1 MSLSPLV
8 SRAPMDILEELQC
21 IAAQNLEKLEV
32 SKYYEVMRELGKG
45 TYGKVDLVIH
55 KIRGTKM
62 ALKFLRKKT
71 TKLKSFLREYS
82 ISLYLSPCPFIINM
96 FGIAFET
103 DEYYVFA
110 QEYALAGDLFDII
123 PPQRA
128 VASVHDLNAGY
139 WSPPSFRLVYVWEI
153 RDVIATIS
161 NIVSLFFLIISIF
174 SIYIFKLVD
183 LYFIVGLPETVAKRC
198 VHQVAIAL
206 DYLHCKKLVH
216 RDIKPEN
223 ILIFD
228 KECRK
233 VKLSDFG
240 MTRRAG
246 SPVKRV
252 SGTIPYTAPELCDTS
267 KHDGF
272 CVDYSTDV
280 WAFGVLLFCML
291 TGNFPWEKALP
302 SDTFYEEFVR
312 WQRRRAGTVP
322 SQWRRFTDEALH
334 MFRKLLSIEAERRCA
349 VKEVCS
355 YFSHC
360 WMLDSENS
368 NHLTDISSSSSEED
382 LVDRMKQQTLSP
394 MCGIGKGNVIRE
406 GSPNFSSMS
415 TASSLSSTSSYERA
429 SRESTSSRILVA
441 TPIEIC
447 V

>member
-8 SRAPMDILEELQC
+8 SRAPIDILEELQL

-123 PPQRA
+123 PPQ
-128 VASVHDLNAGY
+128 
-139 WSPPSFRLVYVWEI
+139 
-153 RDVIATIS
+153 
-161 NIVSLFFLIISIF
+161 
-174 SIYIFKLVD
+174 
-183 LYFIVGLPETVAKRC
+183 VGLPETVAKRC
-198 VHQVAIAL
+198 VHQIAIAL

-246 SPVKRV
+246 SPLKRV
-252 SGTIPYTAPELCDTS
+252 SGTIPYTAPELCDAA

-302 SDTFYEEFVR
+302 ADTFYEEFVR

-322 SQWRRFTDEALH
+322 SQWRRFTDEALR

-349 VKEVCS
+349 VKEVFS

-360 WMLDSENS
+360 WMLDNENS
-368 NHLTDISSSSSEED
+368 NHLTDISSLLSEED

-394 MCGIGKGNVIRE
+394 MCGIGKGNIIME
-406 GSPNFSSMS
+406 NSPNFSSMS
-415 TASSLSSTSSYERA
+415 TASSLSSTSSYERV
-429 SRESTSSRILVA
+429 SRESTNSRILVA

>member
-1 MSLSPLV
+1 MSSSPLT
-8 SRAPMDILEELQC
+8 SRANMDILDELQL

-32 SKYYEVMRELGKG
+32 NKYYEVMRELGKG

-62 ALKFLRKKT
+62 ALKFLKKKT

-123 PPQRA
+123 PPQ
-128 VASVHDLNAGY
+128 
-139 WSPPSFRLVYVWEI
+139 
-153 RDVIATIS
+153 
-161 NIVSLFFLIISIF
+161 
-174 SIYIFKLVD
+174 
-183 LYFIVGLPETVAKRC
+183 VGLPEAVAKRC

-228 KECRK
+228 RECRK

-252 SGTIPYTAPELCDTS
+252 SGTIPYTAPELCDVS
-267 KHDGF
+267 RHEGF

-291 TGNFPWEKALP
+291 TGNFPWEKALA
-302 SDTFYEEFVR
+302 SDSFYQEFIR
-312 WQRRRAGTVP
+312 WQRRRTNTVP
-322 SQWRRFTDEALH
+322 SQWRRFTEQALR
-334 MFRKLLSIEAERRCA
+334 MFRRLLSVEQERRCS
-349 VKEVCS
+349 VKEVFG
-355 YFSHC
+355 YFSHS
-360 WMLDSENS
+360 WMLDSEN
-368 NHLTDISSSSSEED
+368 NNGNAVNDNMSSSSSGEED
-382 LVDRMKQQTLSP
+382 EELLVERMKQQTLSP
-394 MCGIGKGNVIRE
+394 ATAERGGAAKGAMMELGGGHHFVSVSTN
-406 GSPNFSSMS
+406 SSV
-415 TASSLSSTSSYERA
+415 SSTNSYERA
-429 SRESTSSRILVA
+429 PRENGSPGGRMLVT

>member
-1 MSLSPLV
+1 MTSMPHS
-8 SRAPMDILEELQC
+8 SRASMDILEELQL
-21 IAAQNLEKLEV
+21 IAAQNLEKLDIN
-32 SKYYEVMRELGKG
+32 KYYEVVCELGKG

-82 ISLYLSPCPFIINM
+82 VSLYLSPCPFIINM

-103 DEYYVFA
+103 DEYYIFA

-123 PPQRA
+123 PPQ
-128 VASVHDLNAGY
+128 
-139 WSPPSFRLVYVWEI
+139 
-153 RDVIATIS
+153 
-161 NIVSLFFLIISIF
+161 
-174 SIYIFKLVD
+174 
-183 LYFIVGLPETVAKRC
+183 VGLPETVAKRC

-206 DYLHCKKLVH
+206 DYLHSKKLVH

-223 ILIFD
+223 VLIFD

-267 KHDGF
+267 QQEGF
-272 CVDYSTDV
+272 CVDFSTDV

-291 TGNFPWEKALP
+291 TGNFPWEKAMP
-302 SDTFYEEFVR
+302 GDAFYEEFVR
-312 WQRRRAGTVP
+312 WQRRRTATVP
-322 SQWRRFTDEALH
+322 SQWRRFTDEALR
-334 MFRKLLSIEAERRCA
+334 MFRRLLSVEQERRCS
-349 VKEVCS
+349 VKDV
-355 YFSHC
+355 FSFLSHS
-360 WMLDSENS
+360 WMLDSENRTS
-368 NHLTDISSSSSEED
+368 GGGSGLANSALPLDISSSSSEEEV
-382 LVDRMKQQTLSP
+382 LVDRLMQQSLSP
-394 MCGIGKGNVIRE
+394 PCMASKTSIMMDTHY
-406 GSPNFSSMS
+406 STMS
-415 TASSLSSTSSYERA
+415 TNTLQSSPGSYERVN
-429 SRESTSSRILVA
+429 RENNERGRILVT

>member
-1 MSLSPLV
+1 MTSSPLV
-8 SRAPMDILEELQC
+8 SRANMDILDELQL
-21 IAAQNLEKLEV
+21 ITAQNLERLEV
-32 SKYYEVMRELGKG
+32 NKYYEVIRELGKG

-62 ALKFLRKKT
+62 ALKFLKKKT

-123 PPQRA
+123 PPQ
-128 VASVHDLNAGY
+128 
-139 WSPPSFRLVYVWEI
+139 
-153 RDVIATIS
+153 
-161 NIVSLFFLIISIF
+161 
-174 SIYIFKLVD
+174 
-183 LYFIVGLPETVAKRC
+183 VGLPEAVAKRC

-228 KECRK
+228 RECRK

-252 SGTIPYTAPELCDTS
+252 SGTIPYTAPELCDVS
-267 KHDGF
+267 RHEGF

-280 WAFGVLLFCML
+280 WAFARAALSACL

-302 SDTFYEEFVR
+302 SDSFYQEFIR
-312 WQRRRAGTVP
+312 WQKRRTSTVP
-322 SQWRRFTDEALH
+322 SQWRRFTEQALR
-334 MFRKLLSIEAERRCA
+334 MFRRLLSVEQEPRCS
-349 VKEVCS
+349 VKEVFG
-355 YFSHC
+355 YFSHS
-360 WMLDSENS
+360 WMLDTENNNNNGNS
-368 NHLTDISSSSSEED
+368 NIANGGEREDEEL
-382 LVDRMKQQTLSP
+382 LVERMKQQTLSP
-394 MCGIGKGNVIRE
+394 FSPLGGMMDAG
-406 GSPNFSSMS
+406 GSHHFVSVSTNSSV
-415 TASSLSSTSSYERA
+415 SSTNSYDRMPRENSSPGGRM
-429 SRESTSSRILVA
+429 LVT

>member
-1 MSLSPLV
+1 
-8 SRAPMDILEELQC
+8 MDILDELQL
-21 IAAQNLEKLEV
+21 IAAQNLERLEV
-32 SKYYEVMRELGKG
+32 NKYYEVIRELGKG

-62 ALKFLRKKT
+62 ALKFLKKKT

-123 PPQRA
+123 PPQ
-128 VASVHDLNAGY
+128 
-139 WSPPSFRLVYVWEI
+139 
-153 RDVIATIS
+153 
-161 NIVSLFFLIISIF
+161 
-174 SIYIFKLVD
+174 
-183 LYFIVGLPETVAKRC
+183 VGLPEAVAKRC

-228 KECRK
+228 RECRK

-252 SGTIPYTAPELCDTS
+252 SGTIPYTAPELCDVS
-267 KHDGF
+267 RHEGF

-302 SDTFYEEFVR
+302 SDSFYQEFIR
-312 WQRRRAGTVP
+312 WQRRRTNTVP
-322 SQWRRFTDEALH
+322 SQWRRFTEQALR
-334 MFRKLLSIEAERRCA
+334 MFRRLLSVEQDRRCS
-349 VKEVCS
+349 VKEVFG
-355 YFSHC
+355 YFSHS
-360 WMLDSENS
+360 WMLDGEN
-368 NHLTDISSSSSEED
+368 NNNN
-382 LVDRMKQQTLSP
+382 
-394 MCGIGKGNVIRE
+394 GNVGGGWNYFVIFIRGGGRGAPGGE
-406 GSPNFSSMS
+406 DEAADSV
-415 TASSLSSTSSYERA
+415 SSLPA
-429 SRESTSSRILVA
+429 VA
-441 TPIEIC
+441 PLSH
-447 V
+447 VSGGGG

>member
-1 MSLSPLV
+1 MSSSPVV
-8 SRAPMDILEELQC
+8 SRVSVDILEELQLF
-21 IAAQNLEKLEV
+21 AAQNLEKVEV
-32 SKYYEVMRELGKG
+32 NKYYEVIRELGKG

-62 ALKFLRKKT
+62 ALKFLKKKT

-96 FGIAFET
+96 FGIAFEME
-103 DEYYVFA
+103 EYYVFA
-110 QEYALAGDLFDII
+110 QEYAPSGDLFDII
-123 PPQRA
+123 PPQ
-128 VASVHDLNAGY
+128 
-139 WSPPSFRLVYVWEI
+139 
-153 RDVIATIS
+153 
-161 NIVSLFFLIISIF
+161 
-174 SIYIFKLVD
+174 
-183 LYFIVGLPETVAKRC
+183 VGLPEPVAKRC

-206 DYLHCKKLVH
+206 DYLHSKKLVH

-267 KHDGF
+267 KHEGF
-272 CVDYSTDV
+272 FVDYSTDV

-291 TGNFPWEKALP
+291 TGNFPWEKAMP

-312 WQRRRAGTVP
+312 WQRRRTGAVP
-322 SQWRRFTDEALH
+322 SQWRRFTDEALR
-334 MFRKLLSIEAERRCA
+334 MFRKLLALEQERRCS
-349 VKEVCS
+349 VKEV
-355 YFSHC
+355 FAHFGHR
-360 WMLDSENS
+360 WMLDGQAAGSHHQATLN
-368 NHLTDISSSSSEED
+368 SSSEEEEL

-394 MCGIGKGNVIRE
+394 
-406 GSPNFSSMS
+406 
-415 TASSLSSTSSYERA
+415 TASKTNGMESGAAHHFTSVSTNSSVSSTNSYERSA
-429 SRESTSSRILVA
+429 RDSPPSSRILVT

>member
-1 MSLSPLV
+1 MSSSPLLPR
-8 SRAPMDILEELQC
+8 SNMDILDELQL
-21 IAAQNLEKLEV
+21 IAAQNLERLEV
-32 SKYYEVMRELGKG
+32 NKYYEVIRELGKG

-62 ALKFLRKKT
+62 ALKFLKKKT

-103 DEYYVFA
+103 DDYYVFA

-123 PPQRA
+123 PPQ
-128 VASVHDLNAGY
+128 
-139 WSPPSFRLVYVWEI
+139 I
-153 RDVIATIS
+153 
-161 NIVSLFFLIISIF
+161 
-174 SIYIFKLVD
+174 
-183 LYFIVGLPETVAKRC
+183 GLPEAVAKRC

-228 KECRK
+228 RECRK

-252 SGTIPYTAPELCDTS
+252 SGTIPYTAPELCDAS
-267 KHDGF
+267 RHEGF

-302 SDTFYEEFVR
+302 TDTFYQEFVR
-312 WQRRRAGTVP
+312 WQRRRTNTVP
-322 SQWRRFTDEALH
+322 SQWRRFTEQALR
-334 MFRKLLSIEAERRCA
+334 MFRRLLSVEQDRRCS
-349 VKEVCS
+349 VKEVFG
-355 YFSHC
+355 YFSHS
-360 WMLDSENS
+360 WMLDTEINNNNNGNS
-368 NHLTDISSSSSEED
+368 NSNMVNTTVDGHISSSSSAEEEEER
-382 LVDRMKQQTLSP
+382 LVERMKQQTLSP
-394 MCGIGKGNVIRE
+394 MSPVAVERGGGGSGGAKGAGMEPTGGGHFVSVSTN
-406 GSPNFSSMS
+406 SSV
-415 TASSLSSTSSYERA
+415 SSTNSYDRMPRENSSPGGRM
-429 SRESTSSRILVA
+429 LVA

>member
-1 MSLSPLV
+1 MNSSPHT
-8 SRAPMDILEELQC
+8 SRASIDILEELQL
-21 IAAQNLEKLEV
+21 IAAQNLEKLDIN
-32 SKYYEVMRELGKG
+32 KYYEVVCELGKG

-96 FGIAFET
+96 YGIAFET
-103 DEYYVFA
+103 DEYYIFA

-123 PPQRA
+123 PPQ
-128 VASVHDLNAGY
+128 
-139 WSPPSFRLVYVWEI
+139 
-153 RDVIATIS
+153 
-161 NIVSLFFLIISIF
+161 
-174 SIYIFKLVD
+174 
-183 LYFIVGLPETVAKRC
+183 VGLPEAVAKRC

-267 KHDGF
+267 RHEGF

-291 TGNFPWEKALP
+291 TGNFPWEKAMP
-302 SDTFYEEFVR
+302 NDAFYEEFVR
-312 WQRRRAGTVP
+312 WQRRRTGTVP
-322 SQWRRFTDEALH
+322 SQWRRFTDDALR
-334 MFRKLLSIEAERRCA
+334 MFRRLLSIEQERRCS
-349 VKEVCS
+349 VKEVFS
-355 YFSHC
+355 YFNQC
-360 WMLDSENS
+360 WMLDVENGNSS
-368 NHLTDISSSSSEED
+368 NSGGGGGLASGAPPLDISSSSSEED
-382 LVDRMKQQTLSP
+382 VLVDRLKQQSLSP
-394 MCGIGKGNVIRE
+394 ACMVAKGNIMMDTHY
-406 GSPNFSSMS
+406 SSMS
-415 TASSLSSTSSYERA
+415 TNSSPSSTGSYERVN
-429 SRESTSSRILVA
+429 RENNERGRILVA

>member
-1 MSLSPLV
+1 MSSSPVV
-8 SRAPMDILEELQC
+8 SHDILEELQLYT
-21 IAAQNLEKLEV
+21 AQNLEKLEV
-32 SKYYEVMRELGKG
+32 NKYYEVIRELGKG

-55 KIRGTKM
+55 KIRGSKM
-62 ALKFLRKKT
+62 ALKFLKKKS

-110 QEYALAGDLFDII
+110 QEYAPSGDLFDII
-123 PPQRA
+123 PPQ
-128 VASVHDLNAGY
+128 
-139 WSPPSFRLVYVWEI
+139 
-153 RDVIATIS
+153 
-161 NIVSLFFLIISIF
+161 
-174 SIYIFKLVD
+174 
-183 LYFIVGLPETVAKRC
+183 VGLPEPVAKRC

-206 DYLHCKKLVH
+206 EYLHSKKLVH

-240 MTRRAG
+240 MARRAG

-291 TGNFPWEKALP
+291 TGNFPWEKAMP

-312 WQRRRAGTVP
+312 WQKRRTGAVP
-322 SQWRRFTDEALH
+322 SQWRRFTDESLR
-334 MFRKLLSIEAERRCA
+334 MFRKLLALEQERRCS
-349 VKEVCS
+349 VKEV
-355 YFSHC
+355 FAHLGHR
-360 WMLDSENS
+360 WMLDGTSG
-368 NHLTDISSSSSEED
+368 NHHQSVLNSSSEED
-382 LVDRMKQQTLSP
+382 ELLVDRMKQQTLSP
-394 MCGIGKGNVIRE
+394 TANTSNAIE
-406 GSPNFSSMS
+406 PGSANHFTSVSTNSSV
-415 TASSLSSTSSYERA
+415 SSTNSYERSA
-429 SRESTSSRILVA
+429 RDSPPTSRILVT